1 MNDELPEWEVDFEDV
16 DVPSEDEVEQEAADL
31 DEDDLE
37 VIETEESIGEAG
49 EDEGMEGLDE

>member
-1 MNDELPEWEVDFEDV
+1 MNDERPEWEVDFEDV

-37 VIETEESIGEAG
+37 VIETDESIGEAG
-49 EDEGMEGLDE
+49 EDDGTEGLDE